1 MKMRHIMSKVK
12 QKQASGKVIPI
23 YHFLL
28 NFPLYDS
35 LHRRKLFK
43 KLVDSSCN
51 SQKYFTSKEFHQQS
65 HFSKN
70 VLDSHD
76 S

>member
-23 YHFLL
+23 YQFLL

-35 LHRRKLFK
+35 L
-43 KLVDSSCN
+43 VITQTEIV
-51 SQKYFTSKEFHQQS
+51 QKTC
-65 HFSKN
+65 
-70 VLDSHD
+70 
-76 S
+76 